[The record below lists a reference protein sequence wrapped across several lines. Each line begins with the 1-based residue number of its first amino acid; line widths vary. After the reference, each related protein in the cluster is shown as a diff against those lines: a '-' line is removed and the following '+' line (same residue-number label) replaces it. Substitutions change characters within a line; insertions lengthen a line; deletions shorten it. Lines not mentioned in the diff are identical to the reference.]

1 MSILWLVL
9 LLAAVDAVLLVV
21 LLVRSGAGAQG
32 RADAVRAELRAAREE
47 AERSSRASREEL
59 ARGLASGNEMLAT
72 TLGGMAEVQRAQ
84 LDGVSKRLA
93 ELSTSNQTALD
104 GIRTTIDTRV
114 IELQAGNE
122 KKLEQMRATVDEKL
136 QSTLEK
142 RLGESF
148 KLVSDQLESVQ
159 KGLGEMQ
166 TLATGVGDLK
176 RVLTN
181 VKARGTW
188 AEVQLGALLE
198 EILAPGQFERN
209 VHVEPGSREMV
220 EYAVK
225 LPGPKDEPGSC
236 VWLPIDSKLPQE
248 DYVRIQ
254 DAADIA
260 DAEATLRATDALA
273 RAIRVEAQSI
283 HDKYVK
289 PPHTTDFGIMFLA
302 TEGLYAEVVRQPALV
317 EDLQQR
323 YRVVV
328 AGPTTLAALLSS
340 LRMGFQTLA
349 IEQQAVEVWRVLGA
363 VKTEFAKFGDVLDK
377 VKRQLDT
384 ASRTIEE
391 TGVRTRAMER
401 KLRAVEQLPDAEAE
415 LVLDLVGAGVDRARR
430 RTPWPGSSRTTSRR
444 ARDGV
449 TTSRLLRWPADGAA
463 EPARRRRRF
472 PPRPPGILLQTTHD
486 ARGTP
491 WITPASISRG
501 EQQATLAR
509 PRYDYSSVT
518 RTMVRGMDTLA
529 GSETTVFKAKIVETL
544 APIPYRA
551 WENREY
557 GRLSRHYGDDE
568 LVREADAVLRWGR
581 EAQDTEYQHLRVIGV
596 KLGEDGDRGPLHLSR
611 PGARPHGRVVGG
623 SRPARWRARRCA
635 APSSSTPRPRTT
647 PSTTTPSWSRRI
659 PSGRSCP

>member
-1 MSILWLVL
+1 
-9 LLAAVDAVLLVV
+9 
-21 LLVRSGAGAQG
+21 
-32 RADAVRAELRAAREE
+32 
-47 AERSSRASREEL
+47 
-59 ARGLASGNEMLAT
+59 MLAD
-72 TLGGMAEVQRAQ
+72 TLGGMAEVQREQ
-84 LDGVSKRLA
+84 LAGVSKRLA
-93 ELSTSNQTALD
+93 ELSASNQTALD

-254 DAADIA
+254 DAADVA

-289 PPHTTDFGIMFLA
+289 PPYTTDFGIMFLA

-328 AGPTTLAALLSS
+328 RGAHHAGGAA
-340 LRMGFQTLA
+340 
-349 IEQQAVEVWRVLGA
+349 QQPAHG
-363 VKTEFAKFGDVLDK
+363 
-377 VKRQLDT
+377 
-384 ASRTIEE
+384 
-391 TGVRTRAMER
+391 
-401 KLRAVEQLPDAEAE
+401 LPDAGDRA
-415 LVLDLVGAGVDRARR
+415 AGRGGLAGARR
-430 RTPWPGSSRTTSRR
+430 RQDRVRQVRRR
-444 ARDGV
+444 ARQGQAAARHRRPHHRRDRRAHPRHGAQAP
-449 TTSRLLRWPADGAA
+449 RRGAA
-463 EPARRRRRF
+463 SGRGGRAGARPRRRRRH
-472 PPRPPGILLQTTHD
+472 RRRRGR
-486 ARGTP
+486 AR
-491 WITPASISRG
+491 A
-501 EQQATLAR
+501 
-509 PRYDYSSVT
+509 
-518 RTMVRGMDTLA
+518 
-529 GSETTVFKAKIVETL
+529 
-544 APIPYRA
+544 
-551 WENREY
+551 
-557 GRLSRHYGDDE
+557 GRLRRRLE
-568 LVREADAVLRWGR
+568 P
-581 EAQDTEYQHLRVIGV
+581 
-596 KLGEDGDRGPLHLSR
+596 EDG
-611 PGARPHGRVVGG
+611 VI
-623 SRPARWRARRCA
+623 
-635 APSSSTPRPRTT
+635 T
-647 PSTTTPSWSRRI
+647 
-659 PSGRSCP
+659 